1 LDHSSSKREVQPATV
16 IEPGYGLQRHTLG
29 PLETLAQSISTMGPT
44 CSPAMTV
51 PLVFASAGN
60 GTWLA
65 YLLAMACTLLIALC
79 VARFSRESASPGS
92 LYSYATSS
100 LPPLLGSV
108 SAWALLLAYVAT
120 GASVAGG
127 FVHYANLVLGE
138 FFGIAASPVFL
149 ATVAVAVSAAIAY
162 RDVKVSTQLMAYIEL
177 ASVLSIGMVFAMVL
191 WNHGLRLDPTQ
202 FTLRGVRWSGV
213 RLGVVLAMFSFV
225 GFESATTLGEEAKR
239 PLQTIPRAVIQSAL
253 LAGLFFITASY
264 TEVLGFP
271 AMSGTLDQSASP
283 MSVLAIAAGAPR
295 FGPLIDIGAMVSMFA
310 CVLACVTAAARVLM
324 MMAHNGM
331 TSRWMSRTHN
341 RNSTPHTAVLV
352 TGLATLLLPVGLT
365 LAKTSDEAIY
375 DWMGSLATYGFIT
388 VYALVAVALPLHLKA
403 ERKLSAAVVVLATAS
418 VLAMVLVLEG
428 TLYPMPEAPKNW
440 LPYLFLAYLAAG
452 ILWREWQTRG
462 SRQQPAETAGGLEP
476 ISDAAETD

>member
-1 LDHSSSKREVQPATV
+1 
-16 IEPGYGLQRHTLG
+16 
-29 PLETLAQSISTMGPT
+29 
-44 CSPAMTV
+44 MTV

-65 YLLAMACTLLIALC
+65 YSLAMACTLLIALC
-79 VARFSRESASPGS
+79 VARFARESASPGS
-92 LYSYATSS
+92 LYSYATAS

-120 GASVAGG
+120 GASVTGG
-127 FVHYANLVLGE
+127 FVHYANVVLGE
-138 FFGIAASPVFL
+138 FFGIGASPVFL
-149 ATVAVAVSAAIAY
+149 AVLSVAVSVAVAY

-177 ASVLSIGMVFAMVL
+177 ASVLSIGVVFAIL
-191 WNHGLRLDPTQ
+191 IWGHGLHLDPAQ
-202 FTLRGVRWSGV
+202 FTLRGVHWSGV

-239 PLQTIPRAVIQSAL
+239 PLHTIPRAVIQSAL

-271 AMSGTLDQSASP
+271 AAAGTLDQSASP

-295 FGPLIDIGAMVSMFA
+295 LGPLIDIGAMVSMFA

-324 MMAHNGM
+324 MMARNGM
-331 TSRWMSRTHN
+331 THRWMSRTHD
-341 RNSTPHTAVLV
+341 RNSTPHIAVLV
-352 TGLATLLLPVGLT
+352 TGLATLLLPVGLA
-365 LAKTSDEAIY
+365 LAKTSGETIY

-403 ERKLSAAVVVLATAS
+403 ERKLSPAIVILATAS

-428 TLYPMPEAPKNW
+428 TLYPVPEAPKNW

-452 ILWREWQTRG
+452 IVWRAWQTRAG
-462 SRQQPAETAGGLEP
+462 RPQTGGIAEGLEP
-476 ISDAAETD
+476 VADAAEMD

>member
-1 LDHSSSKREVQPATV
+1 VQPASV
-16 IEPGYGLQRHTLG
+16 VHPVYGLQRQALG

-51 PLVFASAGN
+51 PLVFATAGN

-79 VARFSRESASPGS
+79 VARFARESASPGS

-100 LPPLLGSV
+100 LPPSWASV

-120 GASVAGG
+120 GASVTGG
-127 FVHYANLVLGE
+127 FVHYANVALGE
-138 FFGIAASPVFL
+138 FLGVSASPVFL
-149 ATVAVAVSAAIAY
+149 AAFCVAISAAIAY

-177 ASVLSIGMVFAMVL
+177 ASVLSIGVVFALVL
-191 WNHGLRLDPTQ
+191 WKHGVHIDPAQ
-202 FTLRGVRWSGV
+202 FALRGVHWSGV

-271 AMSGTLDQSASP
+271 AAAGTLDQSASP
-283 MSVLAIAAGAPR
+283 MSVLATAAGAPR

-310 CVLACVTAAARVLM
+310 CTLACITAAARVLM

-331 TSRWMSRTHN
+331 AHRWMSRAHE

-352 TGLATLLLPVGLT
+352 TGLATLLPPVV
-365 LAKTSDEAIY
+365 LALSKTSGVTIY
-375 DWMGSLATYGFIT
+375 DWMGSLATYGFIM

-403 ERKLSAAVVVLATAS
+403 QRKLSPAIVVLATAS

-428 TLYPMPEAPKNW
+428 TLYPVPDAPKNW
-440 LPYLFLAYLAAG
+440 LPYLFLAYLAVG
-452 ILWREWQTRG
+452 IALHAWQTRG
-462 SRQQPAETAGGLEP
+462 SRQPVDGITDGLEP
-476 ISDAAETD
+476 VADAAEVE

>member
-1 LDHSSSKREVQPATV
+1 LKHAGVPAEVQPVTGKP
-16 IEPGYGLQRHTLG
+16 PGYGLHRQALG
-29 PLETLAQSISTMGPT
+29 PLDTLAQSISTMGPT

-65 YLLAMACTLLIALC
+65 YLLAMGCTLLMALC
-79 VARFSRESASPGS
+79 VARFARESASAGS
-92 LYSYATSS
+92 LYVYATTS
-100 LPPLLGSV
+100 LHPVLGSM

-120 GASVAGG
+120 GASVVGG
-127 FVHYANLVLGE
+127 FVHYANVVLGE
-138 FFGIAASPVFL
+138 FFGVGASAIFL
-149 ATVAVAVSAAIAY
+149 TVLAVAVSTAVAY
-162 RDVKVSTQLMAYIEL
+162 RDVKISTQLMVYIEFV
-177 ASVLSIGMVFAMVL
+177 SVALIGAVFAMLL
-191 WNHGLRLDPTQ
+191 WKHGLHLDPAQ
-202 FTLRGVRWSGV
+202 FTLRGVHWSGV

-225 GFESATTLGEEAKR
+225 GFESASTLGEEAKN

-271 AMSGTLDQSASP
+271 ASAGTLDQSASP
-283 MSVLAIAAGAPR
+283 MSVLAIAAGAAR
-295 FGPLIDIGAMVSMFA
+295 LGPLIDIGAMVSMFA
-310 CVLACVTAAARVLM
+310 CTLACVTAAARVLF

-331 TSRWMSRTHN
+331 THRWMSRAHN

-352 TGLATLLLPVGLT
+352 TGLATLMLPVGLT
-365 LAKTSDEAIY
+365 LARANGETIY

-403 ERKLSAAVVVLATAS
+403 EKKLSMAIVVLATAS

-428 TLYPMPEAPKNW
+428 TLYPVPEPPKNW
-440 LPYLFLAYLAAG
+440 LPYLFLAYLAAAVAWYG
-452 ILWREWQTRG
+452 WQTRE
-462 SRQQPAETAGGLEP
+462 SRRPGVSGVLEP
-476 ISDAAETD
+476 VSEIADVE

>member
-1 LDHSSSKREVQPATV
+1 VHPAAV
-16 IEPGYGLQRHTLG
+16 IQTGYGLQRQTLG

-79 VARFSRESASPGS
+79 VARFARESASPGS

-100 LPPLLGSV
+100 LPPLLASV

-127 FVHYANLVLGE
+127 FVHYANVVLGE
-138 FFGIAASPVFL
+138 FFGVAAFPVFL
-149 ATVAVAVSAAIAY
+149 AAFSVAVSGAIAY
-162 RDVKVSTQLMAYIEL
+162 RDVKVSTQLMGYIEL
-177 ASVLSIGMVFAMVL
+177 ASVLSIGVVFALVL
-191 WNHGLRLDPTQ
+191 WHHGLHLDPAQ
-202 FTLRGVRWSGV
+202 FALRGVHWSGV

-253 LAGLFFITASY
+253 LAGLFFIAASY

-271 AMSGTLDQSASP
+271 AASGTLDQSASP
-283 MSVLAIAAGAPR
+283 MSVLAVVAGAR
-295 FGPLIDIGAMVSMFA
+295 RLGPLIDIGAMVSMFA
-310 CVLACVTAAARVLM
+310 CILACITASARVLM

-331 TSRWMSRTHN
+331 THRWMSRTHD

-352 TGLATLLLPVGLT
+352 TSFATLLLPVGLA
-365 LAKTSDEAIY
+365 LAKISGETVY

-403 ERKLSAAVVVLATAS
+403 ERRLSGAIVVLATAS

-428 TLYPMPEAPKNW
+428 TLYPVPEAPKNW

-452 ILWREWQTRG
+452 IVWHAWQTRG
-462 SRQQPAETAGGLEP
+462 NRQPAAGITGGLEP
-476 ISDAAETD
+476 AADDAEMD

>member
-1 LDHSSSKREVQPATV
+1 LKGASPAAEAQPVTDTQ
-16 IEPGYGLQRHTLG
+16 PGYGLHRQALG
-29 PLETLAQSISTMGPT
+29 SLDTLAQSISTMGPT

-65 YLLAMACTLLIALC
+65 YLLALASTLLIALC
-79 VARFSRESASPGS
+79 VARFARESASPGS
-92 LYSYATSS
+92 LYVYATSS
-100 LPPLLGSV
+100 LHPVLGSI

-127 FVHYANLVLGE
+127 FVHYGNVVLSE
-138 FFGIAASPVFL
+138 FFGVSASPIFL
-149 ATVAVAVSAAIAY
+149 AVLAVALSTAVAY
-162 RDVKVSTQLMAYIEL
+162 RDVKISTQLMVYIEL
-177 ASVLSIGMVFAMVL
+177 VSVTLIGAVFVMLL
-191 WNHGLRLDPTQ
+191 WKHGLHVDPAQ

-225 GFESATTLGEEAKR
+225 GFESATTLGEEAKS
-239 PLQTIPRAVIQSAL
+239 PLETIPRAVIQSAL
-253 LAGLFFITASY
+253 LSGLFFITASY

-271 AMSGTLDQSASP
+271 ASAGTLEQSASP
-283 MSVLAIAAGAPR
+283 MSVLATAVGVPR
-295 FGPLIDIGAMVSMFA
+295 LGPLIDIGAMVSMLA
-310 CVLACVTAAARVLM
+310 CTLACVTAAARVLF

-331 TSRWMSRTHN
+331 THRWIRRTHD

-352 TGLATLLLPVGLT
+352 TGLATMLLPVGLMVASANGET
-365 LAKTSDEAIY
+365 IY

-403 ERKLSAAVVVLATAS
+403 EKKLSMAIVLLAAAS

-428 TLYPMPEAPKNW
+428 TLYPVPEPPKNW
-440 LPYLFLAYLAAG
+440 LPYLFLAYLAAAVA
-452 ILWREWQTRG
+452 WHAWQTRG
-462 SRQQPAETAGGLEP
+462 SHGPTLRSQQ
-476 ISDAAETD
+476 IQDS

>member
-1 LDHSSSKREVQPATV
+1 LKRASATAEVQPVTDTQ
-16 IEPGYGLQRHTLG
+16 PGYGLHRQALG
-29 PLETLAQSISTMGPT
+29 SLDTLAQSISTMGPT

-65 YLLAMACTLLIALC
+65 YLLAMASTLLIALC
-79 VARFSRESASPGS
+79 VARLARESASPGS
-92 LYSYATSS
+92 LYVYATSS
-100 LPPLLGSV
+100 LHPVLGSI
-108 SAWALLLAYVAT
+108 SAWALLLAYLAT

-127 FVHYANLVLGE
+127 FVHYGNVVLAE
-138 FFGIAASPVFL
+138 FFGVSASPIFL
-149 ATVAVAVSAAIAY
+149 AVLAVAVSTAVAY
-162 RDVKVSTQLMAYIEL
+162 RDVKISTQLMVYIEL
-177 ASVLSIGMVFAMVL
+177 VSVTLIGAVFAMLL
-191 WNHGLRLDPTQ
+191 WKHGLRVDPAQ

-225 GFESATTLGEEAKR
+225 GFESATTLGGEAKS

-253 LAGLFFITASY
+253 LSGLFFVTASY

-271 AMSGTLDQSASP
+271 ASAGTLDQSASP
-283 MSVLAIAAGAPR
+283 MSVLATAVGAAR
-295 FGPLIDIGAMVSMFA
+295 LGPLIDIGAMVSMLA
-310 CVLACVTAAARVLM
+310 CTLACVTAAARVLF

-331 TSRWMSRTHN
+331 THRWISRTHD

-352 TGLATLLLPVGLT
+352 TGLATMLLPVGLT
-365 LAKTSDEAIY
+365 LARANGETIY

-403 ERKLSAAVVVLATAS
+403 EKKLSMAIVVLAAAS

-428 TLYPMPEAPKNW
+428 TLYPVPEPPKNW
-440 LPYLFLAYLAAG
+440 LPYLFLAYLAAAVAWHG
-452 ILWREWQTRG
+452 
-462 SRQQPAETAGGLEP
+462 RQARDQRRPTLP
-476 ISDAAETD
+476 SQQIQDS

>member
-1 LDHSSSKREVQPATV
+1 V
-16 IEPGYGLQRHTLG
+16 IQPGYGLQRHSLG

-65 YLLAMACTLLIALC
+65 YSLAMACTLLIALC
-79 VARFSRESASPGS
+79 VARFARESASPGS

-120 GASVAGG
+120 GASVTGG
-127 FVHYANLVLGE
+127 FVHYSNVVLGE
-138 FFGIAASPVFL
+138 FFGLGASPVFL
-149 ATVAVAVSAAIAY
+149 AVLSVAVSVAVAY
-162 RDVKVSTQLMAYIEL
+162 RDVKISTQLMAYIEL
-177 ASVLSIGMVFAMVL
+177 VSVLSIGVVFAIL
-191 WNHGLRLDPTQ
+191 IWSHGLHLDQAQ
-202 FTLRGVRWSGV
+202 FTLRGVHWSGV

-239 PLQTIPRAVIQSAL
+239 PLHTIPRAVIQSAL

-271 AMSGTLDQSASP
+271 AAAGTLDQSASP

-295 FGPLIDIGAMVSMFA
+295 LGPLIDIGAMVSMFA

-331 TSRWMSRTHN
+331 THRWMSRTHD
-341 RNSTPHTAVLV
+341 RNSTPHIAVLV
-352 TGLATLLLPVGLT
+352 TGLATLLLPVGLA
-365 LAKTSDEAIY
+365 LAKTSGETIY

-403 ERKLSAAVVVLATAS
+403 ERKLSPAIVILATAS

-428 TLYPMPEAPKNW
+428 TLYPVPEAPKNW

-452 ILWREWQTRG
+452 IVWRVWQTRG
-462 SRQQPAETAGGLEP
+462 GRPQTGRFAGGLEP
-476 ISDAAETD
+476 VADAAEVD